1 MVHQRREDARFELA
15 VAHPG
20 AAEELDAVAELAGKV
35 DVHLVEVAD
44 AFDGHFRIGIV
55 HAPCEADKQHEL
67 VRGVEPVDVQRG
79 IGLGVALFLRFG
91 EGRGEVDA
99 LAGHFRK
106 DIVAGAVQNAFE
118 RSDMVPGKA
127 FLQRLDDGD
136 AARHAG
142 FIEQSGALFVG
153 QPEQAFAFF
162 REQGLVGGD
171 DLFALCEAAR
181 DELLG
186 RVDAAHQ
193 LDDHVNVGIVGKGHG
208 IGRQAHALRKIAFTV
223 RIADGDSLQ
232 IKVAAGAG
240 PDFFGVFGQQAH
252 KAAADGSESG
262 QSDIQ
267 GRIHQQMSFWAEVFA
282 EGTEVP
288 VRSVNLYL

>member
-1 MVHQRREDARFELA
+1 
-15 VAHPG
+15 
-20 AAEELDAVAELAGKV
+20 
-35 DVHLVEVAD
+35 
-44 AFDGHFRIGIV
+44 
-55 HAPCEADKQHEL
+55 
-67 VRGVEPVDVQRG
+67 
-79 IGLGVALFLRFG
+79 
-91 EGRGEVDA
+91 
-99 LAGHFRK
+99 
-106 DIVAGAVQNAFE
+106 
-118 RSDMVPGKA
+118 MVPGKA

-136 AARHAG
+136 AARNAG
-142 FIEQSGALFVG
+142 FIEQGGALFVG
-153 QPEQAFAFF
+153 QPEQALAFF
-162 REQGLVGGD
+162 CEQGLVGGD

-181 DELLG
+181 DEFLG

-240 PDFFGVFGQQAH
+240 PDFFGVFGQQAY

-262 QSDIQ
+262 QPDIQ
-267 GRIHQQMSFWAEVFA
+267 GRIHQQMSFLAEVFA

>member
-1 MVHQRREDARFELA
+1 
-15 VAHPG
+15 
-20 AAEELDAVAELAGKV
+20 
-35 DVHLVEVAD
+35 
-44 AFDGHFRIGIV
+44 
-55 HAPCEADKQHEL
+55 
-67 VRGVEPVDVQRG
+67 
-79 IGLGVALFLRFG
+79 
-91 EGRGEVDA
+91 
-99 LAGHFRK
+99 
-106 DIVAGAVQNAFE
+106 
-118 RSDMVPGKA
+118 MVPGKA

-142 FIEQSGALFVG
+142 FIEQSGTLFVG

>member
-1 MVHQRREDARFELA
+1 M
-15 VAHPG
+15 PSS
-20 AAEELDAVAELAGKV
+20 
-35 DVHLVEVAD
+35 EVIW
-44 AFDGHFRIGIV
+44 F
-55 HAPCEADKQHEL
+55 
-67 VRGVEPVDVQRG
+67 PV
-79 IGLGVALFLRFG
+79 
-91 EGRGEVDA
+91 
-99 LAGHFRK
+99 
-106 DIVAGAVQNAFE
+106 
-118 RSDMVPGKA
+118 A

-142 FIEQSGALFVG
+142 FIEQGGALFVG

-262 QSDIQ
+262 QPDIQ
-267 GRIHQQMSFWAEVFA
+267 GRIHQQMSFLAEVFA

>member
-1 MVHQRREDARFELA
+1 MAVTTCLPFAR
-15 VAHPG
+15 
-20 AAEELDAVAELAGKV
+20 
-35 DVHLVEVAD
+35 
-44 AFDGHFRIGIV
+44 
-55 HAPCEADKQHEL
+55 
-67 VRGVEPVDVQRG
+67 
-79 IGLGVALFLRFG
+79 LR
-91 EGRGEVDA
+91 
-99 LAGHFRK
+99 
-106 DIVAGAVQNAFE
+106 
-118 RSDMVPGKA
+118 
-127 FLQRLDDGD
+127 
-136 AARHAG
+136 
-142 FIEQSGALFVG
+142 
-153 QPEQAFAFF
+153 
-162 REQGLVGGD
+162 
-171 DLFALCEAAR
+171 R